1 MGVTIANLLGDS
13 SFPAREKIK
22 FVGNCLLIIFPQTSE
37 TVAFSWLLPNQ
48 EFGENQ
54 GKRNPFQKIQEVKE
68 ILSIALFYF
77 RVSTFHTLS
86 HI

>member
-1 MGVTIANLLGDS
+1 MGVTIANLLGES

-22 FVGNCLLIIFPQTSE
+22 CVGNCLLIMFPQTSE
-37 TVAFSWLLPNQ
+37 TVAFSWLLLNQ
-48 EFGENQ
+48 EIRGKSGE
-54 GKRNPFQKIQEVKE
+54 KKSFQNVKEFKE

-77 RVSTFHTLS
+77 RVPTFHTLS